1 MFRNLT
7 EFARQVR
14 RSEDFKN
21 ALNTPARL
29 SLHAKQRLNRG
40 HFVIE
45 IRANSGFFSVMQIVL
60 CILLYC
66 DEKRLTPVISAR
78 GGSYGDAQGKID
90 WLAEYFE
97 DLAPSALPDA
107 ARAGLRT
114 SIVRDLGDLG
124 FRRYEAGLRLERA
137 SALFLSNY
145 RPRESIRQEVARISE
160 RLDIGAS
167 TLGVHFRGTDK
178 KFEAHTIDRSAFCR
192 MVEKT
197 LADDHRLTNIFVSS
211 DEQAFLDF
219 FRKWGF
225 TVPVNVAPAT
235 LLASGEKPVH
245 FSGHSGLA
253 IGREALVASLL
264 LANCGHLIKTPS
276 YLSGWSKIFNPSLRV
291 RLVVPPRNNAFWF
304 PDSQIWTEQARRD
317 HDLVMPEI
325 EDAAFDSPFTATATT
340 PNAGALPR
348 PIDL

>member
-1 MFRNLT
+1 MFRNLI

-21 ALNTPARL
+21 VLNTPARL
-29 SLHAKQRLNRG
+29 CLHAKQRFNRG
-40 HFVIE
+40 YFVIE

-78 GGSYGDAQGKID
+78 GGSYGDEEGKID
-90 WLAEYFE
+90 WLAECFE
-97 DLAPSALPDA
+97 NLAPSAVPDA
-107 ARAGLRT
+107 ARPGLRT
-114 SIVRDLGDLG
+114 SLVRDLGDLG
-124 FRRYEAGLRLERA
+124 FRRYEAGLGLERA
-137 SALFLSNY
+137 SKLFLSNY
-145 RPRESIRQEVARISE
+145 RPGESIREEVARICE

-178 KFEAHTIDRSAFCR
+178 KFEAQTIDWNAFCR
-192 MVEKT
+192 LVEKT
-197 LADDHRLTNIFVSS
+197 LADDHRLTNLFVSS
-211 DEQAFLDF
+211 DEQTFLDF
-219 FRKWGF
+219 FQKWGF
-225 TVPVNVAPAT
+225 AVPVNVAPAT

-245 FSGHSGLA
+245 FSGHPGLA

-276 YLSGWSKIFNPSLRV
+276 YLSAWSKIFNPSLRV
-291 RLVVPPRNNAFWF
+291 RLVVPPRENAFWF
-304 PDSQIWTEQARRD
+304 PDSRIWTEQNKRD
-317 HDLVMPEI
+317 NDLVNPEI
-325 EDAAFDSPFTATATT
+325 EITAFDSPFTATGPT
-340 PNAGALPR
+340 PNAGTLPR

>member
-1 MFRNLT
+1 MFRNLI

-29 SLHAKQRLNRG
+29 SLHAKQRFNRG

-78 GGSYGDAQGKID
+78 GGSYGDEEGKID
-90 WLAEYFE
+90 WLAAYFE
-97 DLAPSALPDA
+97 NLAPSAVPDA
-107 ARAGLRT
+107 ARSGLRT
-114 SIVRDLGDLG
+114 SLVHDLGDLG
-124 FRRYEAGLRLERA
+124 FRRYEAGLGLERA
-137 SALFLSNY
+137 SRLFLSNY
-145 RPRESIRQEVARISE
+145 RPSETIREEVARICE
-160 RLDIGAS
+160 RLDIGPS

-178 KFEAHTIDRSAFCR
+178 KFEAHTIDWSAFCR

-197 LADDHRLTNIFVSS
+197 LADDHRLTNLFVSS

-219 FRKWGF
+219 FQKWGF
-225 TVPVNVAPAT
+225 SVPVNVAPAT

-245 FSGHSGLA
+245 FSGHPGLA

-276 YLSGWSKIFNPSLRV
+276 YLSAWSKIFNPSLRV
-291 RLVVPPRNNAFWF
+291 RLVVPPRENAFWF
-304 PDSQIWTEQARRD
+304 PDSQIWTEQNERD
-317 HDLVMPEI
+317 NELVNPEI
-325 EDAAFDSPFTATATT
+325 EIAAFDSPFTAAGTT
-340 PNAGALPR
+340 QNAGTLPR

>member
-1 MFRNLT
+1 MFRNFI

-21 ALNTPARL
+21 ALNTPGRL

-40 HFVIE
+40 YFVVE

-66 DEKRLTPVISAR
+66 DEKHLTPVISAR
-78 GGSYGDAQGKID
+78 GGIYGDPEGKID

-97 DLAPSALPDA
+97 SLRSSALPDA
-107 ARAGLRT
+107 VTAGLRT

-137 SALFLSNY
+137 STLFLSNY
-145 RPRESIRQEVARISE
+145 RPGESIRAEVARICE

-178 KFEAHTIDRSAFCR
+178 KFEAHTIEWSAFCR
-192 MVEKT
+192 QVEST

-211 DEQAFLDF
+211 DEQPFLDF

-225 TVPVNVAPAT
+225 AVPVNVAPAT
-235 LLASGEKPVH
+235 LLASGDKPVH
-245 FSGHSGLA
+245 FSGHPGLA

-276 YLSGWSKIFNPSLRV
+276 YLSAWSKIFNPSLRV
-291 RLVVPPRNNAFWF
+291 TLVVPPRANAFWF
-304 PDSQIWTEQARRD
+304 PDSQIWTEQNRRD
-317 HDLVMPEI
+317 NDLVMPEI
-325 EDAAFDSPFTATATT
+325 ENAAFDSPFTAAAST
-340 PNAGALPR
+340 PSAGTLPR
-348 PIDL
+348 AIDL

>member
-1 MFRNLT
+1 MFKNVIEL
-7 EFARQVR
+7 ARQVR

-29 SLHAKQRLNRG
+29 SLHARQRFNRD
-40 HFVIE
+40 HFAIE
-45 IRANSGFFSVMQIVL
+45 IRASSGFFSVMQIVL

-90 WLAEYFE
+90 WLAECFE
-97 DLAPSALPDA
+97 NLAAAPHT

-114 SIVRDLGDLG
+114 SVVRDLGDLG
-124 FRRYEAGLRLERA
+124 FRRYEAGLGLERA
-137 SALFLSNY
+137 SAVFLSNY
-145 RPRESIRQEVARISE
+145 RPTGSIREEVERIRE

-178 KFEAHTIDRSAFCR
+178 KFEAHTIEWSAFCR
-192 MVEKT
+192 MVETT
-197 LADDHRLTNIFVSS
+197 LAHDHRLTNIFVSS

-219 FRKWGF
+219 FLKWGF
-225 TVPVNVAPAT
+225 AVPVSVAPAA
-235 LLASGEKPVH
+235 LLSSGEKPVH

-253 IGREALVASLL
+253 IAREALVASLL
-264 LANCGHLIKTPS
+264 LAHCGQLIKTPS
-276 YLSGWSKIFNPSLRV
+276 YLSAWSKVFNPSLRV
-291 RLVVPPRNNAFWF
+291 RLAVPPRENAFWF
-304 PDSQIWTEQARRD
+304 PDSQIWTEQTRRD
-317 HDLVMPEI
+317 NDLANPETGI
-325 EDAAFDSPFTATATT
+325 AAFDSPFAGTGAAA
-340 PNAGALPR
+340 NAGTLPR